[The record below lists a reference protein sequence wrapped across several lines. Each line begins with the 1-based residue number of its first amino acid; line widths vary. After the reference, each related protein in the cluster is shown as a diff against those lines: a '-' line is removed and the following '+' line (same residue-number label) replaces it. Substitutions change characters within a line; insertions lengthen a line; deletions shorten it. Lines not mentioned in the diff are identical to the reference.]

1 MIKEVIPVNDSFMMA
16 NDDGIGFASFR
27 FPTVTVV
34 FVGNLSEPA
43 ELGPFSLFHAELGIV
58 SAPKF
63 QMFMEVL

>member
-1 MIKEVIPVNDSFMMA
+1 MM
-16 NDDGIGFASFR
+16 FASCR
-27 FPTVTVV
+27 FPTVTVG

-63 QMFMEVL
+63 QMFMEVLYVSTHVTKVSSHLNI